1 MFFLISKSFGSA
13 YHGFDRWTTGSDM
26 LELTYS
32 RYLII
37 EGNFTATGARILSA
51 NGQLSASDFWI
62 RFGTLL
68 FHNNI

>member
-1 MFFLISKSFGSA
+1 MVFLVSERFGSA
-13 YHGFDRWTTGSDM
+13 YRVFDRWTTGPYM

-32 RYLII
+32 GYLII

-62 RFGTLL
+62 RFGALL